1 MQQHSHY
8 DVVIMGGA
16 AIGSAAAYFLTSHPG
31 FKGTVLV
38 IEKDF
43 SYQYCATA
51 LSAASIRHQF
61 STPENIMMSQFGT
74 EFLRNFS
81 THLAVN
87 GEQPDAAFH
96 EGGYLFLATQ
106 SGMATLQ
113 ENHQTQRSL
122 GVDVTLLDPISLQAR
137 YPWMNTDDLA
147 GGSLGLSGEGW
158 LDAYGLMQG
167 MRKKA
172 MAQGANWLQGQVLE
186 LHRDLHRISG
196 ITLADGTRIDCD
208 YVINAAGTGATQLA
222 NQVGI
227 HLPIESRKRCVFY
240 LQCPDSLPNCPMVI
254 DPSGAYFRPEGQGF
268 IAGIAPN
275 ANDDPESYDF
285 NVHPTLFEEVL
296 WPLLAARVPAF
307 EALRCTR
314 SWAGHYDMNTVDQ
327 NLIIGLHPDVN
338 NLFFANGFSGHG
350 MQQSPAVGRALS
362 ELIVDGSYQTLDLSR
377 MGWQRILNGQ
387 PLTEKNI
394 V

>member
-1 MQQHSHY
+1 MQPHSHY

-16 AIGSAAAYFLTSHPG
+16 AIGSAAAYFLTSHAG
-31 FKGTVLV
+31 FKGRVLV
-38 IEKDF
+38 VEKDF

-74 EFLRNFS
+74 EFLRTFS
-81 THLAVN
+81 TRLAVN
-87 GEQPDAAFH
+87 GEQPDADFH

-113 ENHQTQRSL
+113 KNHQTQRSL
-122 GVDVTLLDPISLQAR
+122 GVDVTLLDPASLQAC
-137 YPWMNTDDLA
+137 YPWMNTNDLA

-172 MAQGANWLQGQVLE
+172 MAQGANWLQGQVVA
-186 LHRDLHRISG
+186 LHRDQHRISG
-196 ITLADGTRIDCD
+196 VTLADSTRIDCD
-208 YVINAAGTGATQLA
+208 HVINAAGTGATQLA
-222 NQVGI
+222 QQVGI

-268 IAGIAPN
+268 IAGIAPT

-285 NVHPTLFEEVL
+285 NVHPTLFEETL

-327 NLIIGLHPDVN
+327 NLIIGLHPDID

-362 ELIVDGSYQTLDLSR
+362 ELIIDGSYQTLDLSR
-377 MGWQRILNGQ
+377 MGWQRILDGQ
-387 PLTEKNI
+387 PLIEKNI